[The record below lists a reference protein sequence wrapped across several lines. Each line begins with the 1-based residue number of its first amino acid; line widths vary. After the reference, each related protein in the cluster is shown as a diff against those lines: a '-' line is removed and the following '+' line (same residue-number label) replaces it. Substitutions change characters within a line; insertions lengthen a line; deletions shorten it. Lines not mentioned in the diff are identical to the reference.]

1 MGPQGS
7 GAASELGNHQADGM
21 VGRDHVHR
29 VGLDELHLRALRCAT
44 ICCLCRPQSRSHQF
58 PSSVARLH
66 RMRFAPCR
74 CAASTRS
81 TSTLAAVAGSSAA
94 IACWFTRLVCAPP
107 GRVSCTGNQG
117 FWPVLATPS
126 KISSPAA
133 GWGATSQCMVA
144 NCWMPTAAARGV
156 DDIWQVRRRRLAAI
170 AAAIAIAGL
179 SNPPCRAPSPPSP
192 FPTSPATAA
201 LAASCKQRREGA
213 ARESGPSERRE
224 AVVRGS
230 GTMQRREAHL
240 QCQRCGWA
248 CLHVRRFSSKT
259 ALSALKT
266 QKFSRQQA
274 HVTGPDE

>member
-1 MGPQGS
+1 
-7 GAASELGNHQADGM
+7 M

-29 VGLDELHLRALRCAT
+29 VGLDELHLRALSGAT

-66 RMRFAPCR
+66 RVRFAPCR

-144 NCWMPTAAARGV
+144 KLLDADRCSAWCGRHLASPPPPARRHRRRHCYRRPLQPAMPCAVATVAIPDLASHRCLGCLLHAAARGS
-156 DDIWQVRRRRLAAI
+156 
-170 AAAIAIAGL
+170 G
-179 SNPPCRAPSPPSP
+179 
-192 FPTSPATAA
+192 
-201 LAASCKQRREGA
+201 
-213 ARESGPSERRE
+213 ARERPER
-224 AVVRGS
+224 AARGS
-230 GTMQRREAHL
+230 GARQRHEAEA
-240 QCQRCGWA
+240 RGSFTVPE
-248 CLHVRRFSSKT
+248 VRVGVLARAPFFK
-259 ALSALKT
+259 
-266 QKFSRQQA
+266 
-274 HVTGPDE
+274 